1 MLYYTMR
8 LGGEQIP
15 AGKVGDKYP
24 LPPICA
30 VAIVDNDPWKKLL
43 NTTHFE
49 YPDYLSV
56 FRLENINRGNPYP
69 ASLELILV
77 ELPKFKKSVTEL
89 TTRLDKWLFL
99 LKNLSSLIEQP
110 PVFDGPIFDNLFQ
123 LADLTNLSGK
133 DKHML
138 IDHER
143 DMRNK
148 LSRYRE
154 EGLQQGIMKG
164 KIITVREMI
173 KNTDFTDQQIA
184 ALAKVDEELVGQIR
198 KLVNA
203 RNARPIKICR

>member
-1 MLYYTMR
+1 
-8 LGGEQIP
+8 
-15 AGKVGDKYP
+15 
-24 LPPICA
+24 
-30 VAIVDNDPWKKLL
+30 
-43 NTTHFE
+43 
-49 YPDYLSV
+49 
-56 FRLENINRGNPYP
+56 
-69 ASLELILV
+69 
-77 ELPKFKKSVTEL
+77 
-89 TTRLDKWLFL
+89 
-99 LKNLSSLIEQP
+99 
-110 PVFDGPIFDNLFQ
+110 
-123 LADLTNLSGK
+123 
-133 DKHML
+133 ML